1 MRGRVPRMLIG
12 DEGGLEET
20 GAEVQAVACQK

>member
-1 MRGRVPRMLIG
+1 MRGRVRRMLIG
-12 DEGGLEET
+12 EEGGLEKA